1 MLESYSVTLN
11 IKEVRSS
18 SQVLFFQIYPE
29 NRITTL
35 YLPILLRPLHTFPI
49 YFNFS
54 FFLFLGQH
62 SVWTVLLWSLFCL
75 RSVPVLLQEN
85 LSVNIQELRQNPPY
99 CLHSDFWWE
108 NRLFHFEA
116 MQTICTNW
124 TKPWCRFRKCFP
136 TLQER
141 LSILIKY
148 KTVDTS
154 VENKQHYENLFR
166 SFD

>member
-1 MLESYSVTLN
+1 MLESYSVALN
-11 IKEVRSS
+11 IKEVRWS
-18 SQVLFFQIYPE
+18 SQVLFFRFTPKIGS
-29 NRITTL
+29 
-35 YLPILLRPLHTFPI
+35 LPYTFQYYYAHFILFLFT
-49 YFNFS
+49 FS

-75 RSVPVLLQEN
+75 RSVPVLFQEN
-85 LSVNIQELRQNPPY
+85 LLVNIQQLGQISPY
-99 CLHSDFWWE
+99 CLHSDFWWQ

-136 TLQER
+136 TLPER

-166 SFD
+166 CFD

>member
-1 MLESYSVTLN
+1 MLESYSVALN

-18 SQVLFFQIYPE
+18 SQVLFFQIHPE
-29 NRITTL
+29 NKITTL
-35 YLPILLRPLHTFPI
+35 YYPILLRSSCFFYLL
-49 YFNFS
+49 FS

-75 RSVPVLLQEN
+75 RSVPVLFQEN
-85 LSVNIQELRQNPPY
+85 LSVNIQQLGQITPY
-99 CLHSDFWWE
+99 CLHSDFWWQ

-148 KTVDTS
+148 KTVDIS
-154 VENKQHYENLFR
+154 KINNIMKIC
-166 SFD
+166 FD